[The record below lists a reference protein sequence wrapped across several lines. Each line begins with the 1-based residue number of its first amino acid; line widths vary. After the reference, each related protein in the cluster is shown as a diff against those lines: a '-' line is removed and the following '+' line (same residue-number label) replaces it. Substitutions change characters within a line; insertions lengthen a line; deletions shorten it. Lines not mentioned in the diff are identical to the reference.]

1 MRSPEGASYRSV
13 ESLWKLIFVSVL
25 LGPLGETVDRIE
37 VDLATP
43 SEAACKEAIAVLTT
57 VDSGSYDGYISQ
69 ASATC
74 TAIAASD
81 QTASISGPVPED
93 SNSFLTSS
101 IPLPPHRPANLTRG
115 SASSGKAGGPA
126 AQRKVTREGA
136 KLVRR
141 PEKKAPSGTPVR
153 IDQTPTGIY

>member
-25 LGPLGETVDRIE
+25 LGPLGEMVDRIE

-43 SEAACKEAIAVLTT
+43 SKAACKEAIAVLTT
-57 VDSGSYDGYISQ
+57 VDSGSYDGYIAQ

-81 QTASISGPVPED
+81 QTASISGPGPED
-93 SNSFLTSS
+93 SNSFLTSIARLAPEAS
-101 IPLPPHRPANLTRG
+101 AFLAEILSGL
-115 SASSGKAGGPA
+115 SAS
-126 AQRKVTREGA
+126 R
-136 KLVRR
+136 
-141 PEKKAPSGTPVR
+141 APT
-153 IDQTPTGIY
+153 